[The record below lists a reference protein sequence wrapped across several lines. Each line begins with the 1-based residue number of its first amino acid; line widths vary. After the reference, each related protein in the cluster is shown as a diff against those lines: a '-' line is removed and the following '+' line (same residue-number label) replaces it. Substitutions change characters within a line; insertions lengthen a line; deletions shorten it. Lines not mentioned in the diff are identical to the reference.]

1 MTDARAQLLRTA
13 VGFALVPPTEPE
25 LRLLHR
31 WLDSWR
37 GMSVR
42 AQDRIDVLGFAAP
55 TAKVDATLD
64 GDGTPH
70 AIEIR
75 LDLVSTQSRLVR
87 DAVDT
92 ERSIDDQY
100 GDQSCV
106 FRHYSS
112 TCAARAAR
120 RARTTLR
127 GNEGIPRL
135 GVLDRYGLTSK
146 PRRRRS
152 ASQSPAQPRWKR
164 KVRPSAASNSYSI

>member
-1 MTDARAQLLRTA
+1 VTDARAQLLRTA

-100 GDQSCV
+100 GD
-106 FRHYSS
+106 
-112 TCAARAAR
+112 RAAYSGTILPPAG